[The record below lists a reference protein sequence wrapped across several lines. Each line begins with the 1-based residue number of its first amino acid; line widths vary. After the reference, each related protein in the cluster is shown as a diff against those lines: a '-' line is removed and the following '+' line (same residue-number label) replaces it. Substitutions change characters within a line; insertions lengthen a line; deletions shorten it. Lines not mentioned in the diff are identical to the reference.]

1 MRHLPLLLLLTTLTT
16 LAAPTP
22 KYIFLFIGDGMS
34 LPQRMTAEEVAKALG
49 EPQLEMNHLPHQAVT
64 TTRSANSLVT
74 DSAASGTAIA
84 CGEKTYNGAIGLD
97 QTGTNRLQSCAEVAK
112 AAGRKIGI
120 LTTVTLNHATPAAFY
135 GHQRNRGMGYELG
148 LDLIA
153 SEFDLFAG
161 GGISNHNNKHSP
173 RYQGD
178 IYLLAPSNGYTLV
191 QDPNAFRALK
201 PGCGKVLATLAKDAL
216 PYAIDRENQDI
227 PLSEILQKAIDLLDN
242 PNGFFIMTEG
252 GKIDWQCHAN
262 DAATAARETIDLN
275 QAVRTALAF
284 ASQHPDETL
293 IIVTG
298 DHETGGLTMGFAGT
312 GYAIYPDRLLCQT
325 CSRDQFMHQA
335 KSVSN
340 AEELRGLIT
349 RSFGLVYESGH
360 KLSLTPAEQIQLDA
374 ARQRKDKPGENQP
387 YVQDEGRLA
396 SCAIRIFNN
405 KCGLAWTSGA
415 HTALPVMTTAKGCG
429 AEQFT
434 GMMDN
439 TDISRRI
446 KALLQNR

>member
-1 MRHLPLLLLLTTLTT
+1 MR
-16 LAAPTP
+16 
-22 KYIFLFIGDGMS
+22 
-34 LPQRMTAEEVAKALG
+34 
-49 EPQLEMNHLPHQAVT
+49 
-64 TTRSANSLVT
+64 
-74 DSAASGTAIA
+74 
-84 CGEKTYNGAIGLD
+84 
-97 QTGTNRLQSCAEVAK
+97 
-112 AAGRKIGI
+112 
-120 LTTVTLNHATPAAFY
+120 
-135 GHQRNRGMGYELG
+135 
-148 LDLIA
+148 
-153 SEFDLFAG
+153 
-161 GGISNHNNKHSP
+161 
-173 RYQGD
+173 
-178 IYLLAPSNGYTLV
+178 
-191 QDPNAFRALK
+191 
-201 PGCGKVLATLAKDAL
+201 
-216 PYAIDRENQDI
+216 
-227 PLSEILQKAIDLLDN
+227 
-242 PNGFFIMTEG
+242 
-252 GKIDWQCHAN
+252 
-262 DAATAARETIDLN
+262 
-275 QAVRTALAF
+275 
-284 ASQHPDETL
+284 
-293 IIVTG
+293 
-298 DHETGGLTMGFAGT
+298 
-312 GYAIYPDRLLCQT
+312 
-325 CSRDQFMHQA
+325 QA